1 MFREQ
6 RIASR
11 RSRIAEKIATL
22 HAGEAT
28 GDDKAVSKEEL
39 GKGRQQVSDSQSR
52 LLKLK
57 TERDL
62 DVSAVRV
69 TGDERESQRRSKEE
83 EERQVLRERLL
94 TEAESSVQLNAEVAS
109 RWGHLFR
116 LEVPQELHQEMLSQ
130 QAACDT
136 IIASKDAIV
145 AAMRSELHDKDD
157 EYVRMLK
164 QQGEDVDLLL
174 LNMGKQLEDMQTAYR
189 NELAQID
196 DAYMQERAEVVKSNR
211 VEVEGLFD
219 KRSSAEQAF
228 LERYMAA
235 AEAYER
241 QLEDLRCADAEDYNL
256 LKVRLETDIQTL
268 EQHLESMRAAYQLNQ
283 EKLDYNYRVLL
294 ERDAENQATITQQ
307 KRKIS
312 KQRDLLSTLM
322 QRYSQHE
329 KKFAEANM
337 RLTEEYKHITEHFKD
352 LQAKFSHFQQA
363 DLNKYQAIWQMKQE
377 EVHAVAHKLLAA
389 DRVIHEQQLG
399 WQWQGPDEDALLAG
413 PHSPQATRTLA
424 GCMKKTSSQK
434 AGKEEEQAA
443 EEAVSQ
449 DEVTT
454 RLQEPTYFGAL
465 QLLCDEA
472 GFLVDSKAHKMLA
485 SLPKHQ
491 DEQLVHAES
500 VVKALGVTDG
510 ASFDAL
516 MAALSVGEPEGT
528 GSQSMGDPTLIHPAD
543 AVNRLRDF
551 VEAEN
556 EQEQE
561 YWQRLGN
568 VVDDKLCRVYGA
580 IEKNLQSYH
589 QLLKDRASGLRQVE
603 QMQQANQELRALL
616 NQYLASPV
624 NKELQIPP
632 TQVL

>member
-1 MFREQ
+1 MSREQ
-6 RIASR
+6 RIAAR
-11 RSRIAEKIATL
+11 RSRIVEKIATL

-28 GDDKAVSKEEL
+28 GDDKIVSKEEL
-39 GKGRQQVSDSQSR
+39 GKGRQQVSDSRSR

-57 TERDL
+57 IERDL

-83 EERQVLRERLL
+83 EERQVLRECLL
-94 TEAESSVQLNAEVAS
+94 TEAESSVQLNAEVAG

-116 LEVPQELHQEMLSQ
+116 LEVPQELHKEMLSQ
-130 QAACDT
+130 QGACDT
-136 IIASKDAIV
+136 IVASKDAII
-145 AAMRSELHDKDD
+145 AAMRLQLHDKDD

-174 LNMGKQLEDMQTAYR
+174 LNMGKQLEEMQTAYR

-196 DAYMQERAEVVKSNR
+196 GAYMQERAGVLKSNR
-211 VEVEGLFD
+211 AEVEGLFD

-337 RLTEEYKHITEHFKD
+337 RLTEEYKRITEHFKD

-389 DRVIHEQQLG
+389 DHVIHEQQLG
-399 WQWQGPDEDALLAG
+399 WQWRGPDEDALLAG

-424 GCMKKTSSQK
+424 GSRKKSSSQK
-434 AGKEEEQAA
+434 AGSEIGESNEEM
-443 EEAVSQ
+443 
-449 DEVTT
+449 
-454 RLQEPTYFGAL
+454 P
-465 QLLCDEA
+465 
-472 GFLVDSKAHKMLA
+472 
-485 SLPKHQ
+485 
-491 DEQLVHAES
+491 
-500 VVKALGVTDG
+500 DG
-510 ASFDAL
+510 Q
-516 MAALSVGEPEGT
+516 P
-528 GSQSMGDPTLIHPAD
+528 
-543 AVNRLRDF
+543 
-551 VEAEN
+551 
-556 EQEQE
+556 
-561 YWQRLGN
+561 
-568 VVDDKLCRVYGA
+568 
-580 IEKNLQSYH
+580 
-589 QLLKDRASGLRQVE
+589 
-603 QMQQANQELRALL
+603 
-616 NQYLASPV
+616 
-624 NKELQIPP
+624 
-632 TQVL
+632 